1 MPDDDTR
8 LRLPSQVAA
17 RLDISA
23 STLRRWAKEFAPFL
37 SQTAGYPELSPNGGA
52 SHRRY
57 TDEDLET
64 LIIIKGL
71 LVEGYSYHQ
80 VAKRLE
86 AMRVSEASQD
96 DAYAVV
102 AAEGEKLGLA
112 PAMSVLADTIHTVAD
127 GQQML
132 LHSQQASRDL
142 LGVILQ
148 DNFNLKEENAR
159 LRERILRLE
168 REISEIKRKED
179 ERRGVVEERLLQLEL
194 EQLENRKGCL
204 GLLFGA

>member
-1 MPDDDTR
+1 MLGDENR
-8 LRLPSQVAA
+8 FRLPNQVVA
-17 RLDISA
+17 RLDVSA
-23 STLRRWAKEFAPFL
+23 STLRRWSKEFAPFL
-37 SQTAGYPELSPNGGA
+37 SQTAGYPELSSNGGA

-71 LVEGYSYHQ
+71 LAEGYSYRQ

-86 AMRVSEASQD
+86 ALRMGEATQS

-102 AAEGEKLGLA
+102 ATEGEKLGLA

-142 LGVILQ
+142 LGVLLQ

-159 LRERILRLE
+159 LRERMLRLE

-179 ERRGVVEERLLQLEL
+179 ERRGAVEERLLHLEL
-194 EQLENRKGCL
+194 EELENRRGCL
-204 GLLFGA
+204 GQLFGV

>member
-1 MPDDDTR
+1 MLGDETR
-8 LRLPSQVAA
+8 FRLPNQVIA
-17 RLDISA
+17 RLDVSA
-23 STLRRWAKEFAPFL
+23 STLRRWSKEFAPFL
-37 SQTAGYPELSPNGGA
+37 SQAAGYPELSPNGGA

-64 LIIIKGL
+64 LIIVKGL
-71 LVEGYSYHQ
+71 LAEGYSYRQ

-86 AMRVSEASQD
+86 ALRMGEATQS

-102 AAEGEKLGLA
+102 ATDGEKLGLA

-142 LGVILQ
+142 LGVLLQ

-159 LRERILRLE
+159 LRERMLRLE

-179 ERRGVVEERLLQLEL
+179 ERRGAVEERLLQLEL
-194 EQLENRKGCL
+194 EELENRRGCL
-204 GLLFGA
+204 GQLFGV

>member
-1 MPDDDTR
+1 MPDDETR
-8 LRLPSQVAA
+8 LRIPSQVVA
-17 RLDISA
+17 RLDVSA
-23 STLRRWAKEFAPFL
+23 STLRRWSKEFAPFL
-37 SQTAGYPELSPNGGA
+37 SQTAGYPELSSDGGM

-57 TDEDLET
+57 TDQDLEI

-71 LVEGYSYHQ
+71 LAEGYSYRQ

-86 AMRVSEASQD
+86 AMHLDEDTQG

-132 LHSQQASRDL
+132 LQSQQASRDL

-159 LRERILRLE
+159 LRERMLRLE

-179 ERRGVVEERLLQLEL
+179 ERRGTVEERLLQLEL
-194 EQLENRKGCL
+194 EQLESRRGCL
-204 GLLFGA
+204 GQLFGA

>member
-1 MPDDDTR
+1 MPDDEIR

-17 RLDISA
+17 RLDVSA
-23 STLRRWAKEFAPFL
+23 STLRRWSKEFAPFL
-37 SQTAGYPELSPNGGA
+37 SQTAGYPELSSNGRT

-71 LVEGYSYHQ
+71 LAEGYSYRQ

-86 AMRVSEASQD
+86 AMRVGEATQSE
-96 DAYAVV
+96 AYAVV
-102 AAEGEKLGLA
+102 ATEGEKLGLA

-142 LGVILQ
+142 LGVLLQ

-159 LRERILRLE
+159 LRERMLRLE

-194 EQLENRKGCL
+194 EQLESRRGCL